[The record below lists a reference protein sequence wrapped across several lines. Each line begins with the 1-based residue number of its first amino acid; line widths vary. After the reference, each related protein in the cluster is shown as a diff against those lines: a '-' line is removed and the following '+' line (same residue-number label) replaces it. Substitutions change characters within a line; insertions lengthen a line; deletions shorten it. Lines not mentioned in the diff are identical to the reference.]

1 MKEKEAFRIKAM
13 NTKELANSY
22 GVSRR
27 VFNTWL
33 QPFIADI
40 GPRRGHYF
48 TTLQVK
54 MILDKLGP
62 YNLGAE

>member
-1 MKEKEAFRIKAM
+1 MKEKEEFRIKAM

-33 QPFIADI
+33 QPFISDI
-40 GPRRGHYF
+40 GPRRGYYF
-48 TTLQVK
+48 TALQVK
-54 MILDKLGP
+54 IILDKLGP
-62 YNLGAE
+62 YNLAAE

>member
-1 MKEKEAFRIKAM
+1 MKEKEAFHIKAM

-27 VFNTWL
+27 VFTRWI
-33 QPFIADI
+33 QPFISDI

-54 MILDKLGP
+54 IILDKLGP
-62 YNLGAE
+62 II